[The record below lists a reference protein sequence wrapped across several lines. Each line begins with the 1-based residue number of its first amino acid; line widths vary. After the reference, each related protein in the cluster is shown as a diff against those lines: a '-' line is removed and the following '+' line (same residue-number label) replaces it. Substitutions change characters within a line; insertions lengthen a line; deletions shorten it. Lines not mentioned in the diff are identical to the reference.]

1 MAKMQQLNTKK
12 DEEKRCST
20 YRSQNQMDD
29 NMLREQPYY
38 RYGMTREEAIL
49 EEEYMNLCID
59 SNPMM
64 FFEGKY
70 TPLWK
75 QNLYR

>member
-1 MAKMQQLNTKK
+1 MCNTEKLNTEDDKNYYK
-12 DEEKRCST
+12 QSDAIESFEEKLLH
-20 YRSQNQMDD
+20 D
-29 NMLREQPYY
+29 QPYF
-38 RYGMTREEAIL
+38 RYGMSKEEAKR

-59 SNPMM
+59 SNPML

-75 QNLYR
+75 QNLFR

>member
-1 MAKMQQLNTKK
+1 MEKMQRLNTKK

>member
-1 MAKMQQLNTKK
+1 MGNVNKFNIDDRGDCPGMYDVQ
-12 DEEKRCST
+12 EC
-20 YRSQNQMDD
+20 MDD
-29 NMLREQPYY
+29 KMIREQPYY
-38 RYGMTREEAIL
+38 RYGMSKEEAVR